1 MRSPESSARH
11 LKGIQC
17 LRVSIDSSRESWTRC
32 RNIHFDVK
40 GLGRSLFFGKVVSLC
55 TGLEETKE
63 LIELEG
69 GVESAVVTGVE
80 PVDIEEEELSG
91 ECDEMEVSFS
101 FFKNWEREGK
111 EKHGNGVEDRGSTV
125 LTARFRK
132 KIVLHD

>member
-1 MRSPESSARH
+1 MRSSESSARR

-17 LRVSIDSSRESWTRC
+17 LRVSIDSSRESWTRR

-63 LIELEG
+63 LIKLEG

-80 PVDIEEEELSG
+80 PVDIEEGSG
-91 ECDEMEVSFS
+91 ESDEIEVSFS

-111 EKHGNGVEDRGSTV
+111 EKHGNGVKDRGSTV

-132 KIVLHD
+132 KIVLHE

>member
-1 MRSPESSARH
+1 MRSSESSARR

-17 LRVSIDSSRESWTRC
+17 LRVSIDSSRESWTR
-32 RNIHFDVK
+32 RHNIHFDVK

-63 LIELEG
+63 LINLEG
-69 GVESAVVTGVE
+69 RVESAVVTGVE
-80 PVDIEEEELSG
+80 PIDIEELSG
-91 ECDEMEVSFS
+91 ECDEIEVSFS

>member
-1 MRSPESSARH
+1 MRSSESSARR

-17 LRVSIDSSRESWTRC
+17 LRVSIDSSRESWTRR

-63 LIELEG
+63 LINLEG
-69 GVESAVVTGVE
+69 RVESAVVTGVE
-80 PVDIEEEELSG
+80 PIDIEELSG
-91 ECDEMEVSFS
+91 ECDEIEVSFS

>member
-1 MRSPESSARH
+1 MRSSESSARR

-17 LRVSIDSSRESWTRC
+17 LRVSIDSSRESWTRR

-40 GLGRSLFFGKVVSLC
+40 GFGRSLFFGKVVSLC

-63 LIELEG
+63 LIKLES

-80 PVDIEEEELSG
+80 PVDIEEGSG

-111 EKHGNGVEDRGSTV
+111 EKHGNGVKDRGSTV

-132 KIVLHD
+132 KIVLHE

>member
-1 MRSPESSARH
+1 MARDSIKESFRRRRR
-11 LKGIQC
+11 IQGA
-17 LRVSIDSSRESWTRC
+17 VWG
-32 RNIHFDVK
+32 V
-40 GLGRSLFFGKVVSLC
+40 GRSFRDVFGKVVSLC

-63 LIELEG
+63 LIKLEG

-80 PVDIEEEELSG
+80 PVDIKEKELSE

-132 KIVLHD
+132 KTVLQK

>member
-1 MRSPESSARH
+1 MRSSESSARR

-17 LRVSIDSSRESWTRC
+17 LRVSIDSSRESWTRR

-40 GLGRSLFFGKVVSLC
+40 GFGRSLFFGKVVSLC
-55 TGLEETKE
+55 TGLEERKE
-63 LIELEG
+63 LIKLEG
-69 GVESAVVTGVE
+69 GVESAVVIGVE
-80 PVDIEEEELSG
+80 LVDIEEEELSG

>member
-1 MRSPESSARH
+1 M
-11 LKGIQC
+11 KG
-17 LRVSIDSSRESWTRC
+17 
-32 RNIHFDVK
+32 F
-40 GLGRSLFFGKVVSLC
+40 GRSLFFGKVVSLC

-80 PVDIEEEELSG
+80 PVDIEELSG

-132 KIVLHD
+132 KIVLHE

>member
-1 MRSPESSARH
+1 MRSSESSARR

-17 LRVSIDSSRESWTRC
+17 LRVSIDSSRESWTRH

-63 LIELEG
+63 LIKLEG
-69 GVESAVVTGVE
+69 GVESAVVTRVE
-80 PVDIEEEELSG
+80 PVDIEEGSG
-91 ECDEMEVSFS
+91 GCDEIEVSFS

>member
-1 MRSPESSARH
+1 MRSPESSARL

-17 LRVSIDSSRESWTRC
+17 LRVSIDSSRESWTRR

-80 PVDIEEEELSG
+80 PVDIEEESG
-91 ECDEMEVSFS
+91 ECDEMKVSFS

-132 KIVLHD
+132 KIVLPE